1 VKIKPFLPLLVL
13 ALNAPNTFA
22 QSSAGEVSATQIAG
36 FKGSMDGS
44 CRDAGKAHGDPAPHV
59 ESVCSCLR
67 QVLEENVT
75 FDNWR
80 QAFFENSRGN
90 AAEVQKLL
98 IIPNQEKLRACANK
112 P

>member
-1 VKIKPFLPLLVL
+1 
-13 ALNAPNTFA
+13 
-22 QSSAGEVSATQIAG
+22 
-36 FKGSMDGS
+36 
-44 CRDAGKAHGDPAPHV
+44 
-59 ESVCSCLR
+59 VCACLR

-80 QAFFENSRGN
+80 QAYFEQNRGN

-98 IIPNQEKLRACANK
+98 IIPNQDKLRACANK

>member
-1 VKIKPFLPLLVL
+1 MKIKPYLPLLLL
-13 ALNAPNTFA
+13 ALHVPGALA
-22 QSSAGEVSATQIAG
+22 QSSAGEVTAGQIAS
-36 FKGSMDGS
+36 FKGNMDGS

-67 QVLEENVT
+67 QVMEENVT

-80 QAFFENSRGN
+80 QAVFEDKRGN

-98 IIPNQEKLRACANK
+98 ILPNQEKLRACANK